1 MLKYVHFE
9 SVFNTLNTC
18 QCIHWDKTQML
29 KKKYLRTKKV
39 PFFFCESQLI
49 TVLLLICD
57 SYMSWCNKV
66 HLSET
71 VREYSHFWFHFFFQ
85 KCLLF
90 IFYFLLFFF
99 FLFSF
104 FIFCF
109 VLFFFFC
116 FFGFFCFRFLLLVIK
131 LHGLFDFKTA

>member
-39 PFFFCESQLI
+39 PFFLRVPTHYSFTFNLWFLYELMQQGSSLWNCEGVFPFLI
-49 TVLLLICD
+49 P
-57 SYMSWCNKV
+57 
-66 HLSET
+66 
-71 VREYSHFWFHFFFQ
+71 
-85 KCLLF
+85 LLF
-90 IFYFLLFFF
+90 PKMFTFYFLFFIYFF

-109 VLFFFFC
+109 VLG
-116 FFGFFCFRFLLLVIK
+116 GFFSVFWVFLFSFFVAGQQNAWTLWL
-131 LHGLFDFKTA
+131 